1 MPTRRATARSR
12 SAGGDIVAAIN
23 GSSAFG
29 EVARA
34 VIAFTLDLQ
43 SGDGTGVL
51 SQEKNNAGRLDLAL
65 AYTLETVTVTTDDL
79 LPAEV
84 ARFVLG
90 GESDRRVADVLRT
103 NSAQER
109 LGAQSWEVVEV
120 VRNANAPVGAD
131 VVSAA
136 IDGLTR
142 KDASQYL
149 RRLERSGF
157 LTRRG
162 RGVYEYRRPLAD
174 RFGGGEE
181 SVVSN

>member
-1 MPTRRATARSR
+1 MFGIVHLIKVP
-12 SAGGDIVAAIN
+12 GGDIVAAIN

-51 SQEKNNAGRLDLAL
+51 SQEKNNAGRCDLAL
-65 AYTLETVTVTTDDL
+65 EYAIESVTVTTDDL
-79 LPAEV
+79 LPADV

-90 GESDRRVADVLRT
+90 GESDRRVSDVLRT
-103 NSAQER
+103 NSAQDR
-109 LGAQSWEVVEV
+109 IGAKSWEVVEV
-120 VRNANAPVGAD
+120 VRIASAPVGAD

-136 IDGLTR
+136 IEGLTR

-149 RRLERSGF
+149 TRLTRVGF
-157 LTRRG
+157 LVGVARG
-162 RGVYEYRRPLAD
+162 MYEYRRPLEE
-174 RFGGGEE
+174 RLRRSVE
-181 SVVSN
+181 SVVSD